1 MLVRCRLGGG
11 AGVSP
16 GGLLSEGV
24 CRESQGNDSSIGDA
38 IFPSWP
44 LLAIQALL
52 TASEGTSC
60 NRVTRRRLEMSF
72 KLLFPGSKKTA
83 NIIALLRALDL

>member
-1 MLVRCRLGGG
+1 MEGN
-11 AGVSP
+11 S
-16 GGLLSEGV
+16 LLTQYSLKIEFPRANESED
-24 CRESQGNDSSIGDA
+24 SSSIGDA

-44 LLAIQALL
+44 LLAIRALL

>member
-1 MLVRCRLGGG
+1 MFGAGGG
-11 AGVSP
+11 NVGLSL

-24 CRESQGNDSSIGDA
+24 CRESQGNDSSVGDA

-44 LLAIQALL
+44 LLAIRALL
-52 TASEGTSC
+52 TASVGTSC
-60 NRVTRRRLEMSF
+60 NRVTWRRLEMSF

-83 NIIALLRALDL
+83 DIIALLRALDL